1 MSSKKTHT
9 ISLII
14 AFLFMFALTF
24 SFPYISDDLHFKFVF
39 YGFNPDGRDKRIESL
54 ADVIVSLK
62 NYYKMS
68 GGRILAHT
76 VLYTVNCFAKPVFD
90 LLNAAAFSIFG
101 LLIYKLAGQTSAAQ
115 FRSVS
120 RFILPII
127 YLLSFVFLPSFG
139 DTVIWMSG
147 SINYLWMSLV
157 PLTLLS
163 LLFADEGAAPKNKY
177 ASAAYILICILS
189 LLSGLTNEVTGG
201 MLIVFAAVFLIQK
214 RSGFP
219 IKLLLPALLILLG
232 TGIVVLAPGNAARAA
247 AVDKTEI
254 FSLIRALKVLPDIIS
269 YYCENY
275 AASTAVILLANIVF
289 YDKRP
294 GTAYSI
300 SFFLSGIA
308 GFTALSLSG
317 TFIKRSSFTPSVF
330 IFVSFILSL
339 IKLYDLYKNGF
350 PRISRPILRLSAVA
364 AAFAAMTALSSTP
377 SISSLLTAVILSVAY
392 ILALCAKTDPKRTL
406 AIKAMLE
413 KIKKRGKVVF
423 CTILTLLC
431 LYIAKN
437 TVIYFRTTAALN
449 NYENKF
455 KLAADSG
462 NSITITRPEIEPCI
476 FIPDE
481 SRNYGVWWHSIYYG
495 INITFE

>member
-1 MSSKKTHT
+1 MSSRKIHT
-9 ISLII
+9 VSVII
-14 AFLFMFALTF
+14 VFLFIFALTF

-39 YGFNPDGRDKRIESL
+39 YGFNPDGRDKRIENL
-54 ADVIVSLK
+54 ADVVLSLK

-76 VLYTVNCFAKPVFD
+76 VLYTVNCFSKPVFD

-101 LLIYKLAGQTSAAQ
+101 LLIRKLAEQTSETQ
-115 FRSVS
+115 FRCTS

-139 DTVIWMSG
+139 DTAIWMSG
-147 SINYLWMSLV
+147 SINYLWMSLI

-163 LLFADEGAAPKNKY
+163 LLLGYKSKY
-177 ASAAYILICILS
+177 DSATYVLICILS

-201 MLIVFAAVFLIQK
+201 MLIVFAAVLLIQK

-219 IKLLLPALLILLG
+219 IKLLLPFLLIILG
-232 TGIVVLAPGNAARAA
+232 TGIVVLAPGNSARAA

-254 FSLIRALKVLPDIIS
+254 FSLIRALNVLPDIIS

-308 GFTALSLSG
+308 GLTALSLSG
-317 TFIKRSSFTPSVF
+317 TFIKRSSFTPSTF
-330 IFVSFILSL
+330 IFVSLILSL
-339 IKLYDLYKNGF
+339 IKLYDLYKNGL
-350 PRISRPILRLSAVA
+350 PRINRPILRLSVIAAV
-364 AAFAAMTALSSTP
+364 FAAMTAFSSSP
-377 SISSLLTAVILSVAY
+377 SISTLLTAVILSAAY
-392 ILALCAKTDPKRTL
+392 ILTLCAKTYPKRTL
-406 AIKAMLE
+406 AIKAILE
-413 KIKKRGKVVF
+413 KIKKRGKMVF
-423 CTILTLLC
+423 CTILTVLC

-437 TVIYFRTTAALN
+437 TVIYFRTTSTLN
-449 NYENKF
+449 NYETRAYLKTTNCTK
-455 KLAADSG
+455 KG
-462 NSITITRPEIEPCI
+462 NM
-476 FIPDE
+476 
-481 SRNYGVWWHSIYYG
+481 V
-495 INITFE
+495 